1 MAGQRALLVPPR
13 VRGLPHRRRRR
24 DPPRAHDR
32 LEPARVDPGRPLDP
46 APPPR
51 AHHGVA
57 PLLHR
62 RLRDLRRRRALP
74 PPPGCLLSDR
84 GGHDAPRARYES
96 PPGARPAPRLA
107 AEPRDVWRESVRGGR
122 RVEAVRAIDFAVA
135 PNEFAA
141 ILGPS
146 GCGKSTLLNMVAG
159 FDRPT
164 RGQVWA
170 NGAPVEG
177 PDPSRA
183 VVFQEPALFP
193 WYTVLDN
200 ITFGPKTRRV
210 PPEVYRPRVDA
221 LLAQVGLEGFASH
234 YPAEL
239 SGGMK
244 QRVGIARVLVMEP
257 EVLLMDEPFGS
268 LDAQTR
274 LVMQEL
280 LLDVWER
287 RHQTVLFVTHDVEE
301 ALLLADSVSVMTARP
316 GRIKKRITVELP
328 RPRALDLTTSPLF
341 NELKRE
347 VLALIREERL
357 RAAAE

>member
-1 MAGQRALLVPPR
+1 MRSRGCSCAG
-13 VRGLPHRRRRR
+13 VRSRPMP
-24 DPPRAHDR
+24 DPVIR
-32 LEPARVDPGRPLDP
+32 LI
-46 APPPR
+46 
-51 AHHGVA
+51 
-57 PLLHR
+57 
-62 RLRDLRRRRALP
+62 
-74 PPPGCLLSDR
+74 
-84 GGHDAPRARYES
+84 
-96 PPGARPAPRLA
+96 
-107 AEPRDVWRESVRGGR
+107 DVWKEFDKRGR
-122 RVEAVRAIDFAVA
+122 RVEALQAIDFSVEA
-135 PNEFAA
+135 NEFAA

-164 RGQVWA
+164 RGQVLV
-170 NGAPVEG
+170 NGRPVTR

-193 WYTVLDN
+193 WYSVLDN
-200 ITFGPKTRRV
+200 ITFGPKNRGLPAAQYV
-210 PPEVYRPRVDA
+210 QKVKA
-221 LLAQVGLEGFASH
+221 LVEQVGLVGFESH

-280 LLDVWER
+280 LLAVWER
-287 RHQTVLFVTHDVEE
+287 HHQTVLFITHDVEE

-316 GRIKKRITVELP
+316 GRIKKRLAVPLP
-328 RPRALDLTTSPLF
+328 RPRTLELTTSPVF
-341 NELKRE
+341 NELKRQ
-347 VLALIREERL
+347 VLALIRDESL
-357 RAAAE
+357 RAAVER